1 MNTGA
6 QVAVARLDQVI
17 ASSPSAPETWLS
29 ASELA
34 RAERLRVPARL
45 RQYLAGHW
53 LLRQLLAQHCG
64 GAAQHW
70 TLQER
75 EHQPPAAPTPG
86 LQLALS
92 HSGDWIAAAIA
103 PLPIGIDIEQR
114 RPRPALLKFAE
125 LLQDPGSTPGS
136 LDEDQLL
143 QRWVLKEALIKRDHG
158 SALPEQLAAITLQR
172 SAADNALELLS
183 SADYHLAIACSA
195 PAKVQAP
202 LPWLLREPWSAA

>member
-1 MNTGA
+1 MNAAA
-6 QVAVARLDQVI
+6 QVAVARMDQVF
-17 ASSPSAPETWLS
+17 ASAPSAPDTWLS

-45 RQYLAGHW
+45 QQYLAGHW

-75 EHQPPAAPTPG
+75 EHQPPESPESG

-103 PLPIGIDIEQR
+103 PVPIGIDIEQR
-114 RPRPALLKFAE
+114 CPRPALLKFAE
-125 LLQDPGSTPGS
+125 LLQDPGSTSGS
-136 LDEDQLL
+136 LDQDQLL

-172 SAADNALELLS
+172 GAAGNTLELLS
-183 SADYHLAIACSA
+183 SADYHLAIACSITA
-195 PAKVQAP
+195 QIQAP
-202 LPWLLREPWSAA
+202 LPWLLREPWSTA